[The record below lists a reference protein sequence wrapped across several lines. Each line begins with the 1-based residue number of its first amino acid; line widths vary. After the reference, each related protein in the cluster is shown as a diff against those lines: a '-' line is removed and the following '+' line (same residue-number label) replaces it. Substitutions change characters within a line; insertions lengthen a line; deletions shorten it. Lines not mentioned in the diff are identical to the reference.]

1 MPTERFYRLPKEK
14 SEAIRQA
21 AIREFKR
28 VSPDEAS
35 INRIIQDAEISRGSF
50 YTYFADKQDLL
61 KWLLLEGTKNFQRF
75 YVTEL
80 LKTGGDI
87 WDVFDRVL
95 DDTIRWLAEK
105 GFIEIMGNIMKS
117 NFSSEYFRR
126 EIDEDPKKG
135 GKKKGFTDW
144 LYRHMDKALCP
155 ISEEDFPELINL
167 QILSLVL
174 ALKMVFQDHMPMDR
188 VCELYR
194 KRMRILKYGVC
205 PGPEKSELEE
215 SKGRQEEEKI

>member
-14 SEAIRQA
+14 SEAIRLA

-61 KWLLLEGTKNFQRF
+61 KWLLWEGTKNFQRF

-95 DDTIRWLAEK
+95 EDTIRWSTEK
-105 GFIEIMGNIMKS
+105 GFVEIMGNIMKS

-135 GKKKGFTDW
+135 GRKQGYIDW
-144 LYRHMDKALCP
+144 LYRHTDKSLCP
-155 ISEEDFPELINL
+155 ISAEDFTELMNM
-167 QILSLVL
+167 QVLSLVL
-174 ALKMVFQDHMPMDR
+174 ALKMVYQDHEVVDK
-188 VCELYR
+188 VCESYR
-194 KRMRILKYGVC
+194 KRMRILRYGVC
-205 PGPEKSELEE
+205 PGEEKSELEE
-215 SKGRQEEEKI
+215 SKGRQEEEKL